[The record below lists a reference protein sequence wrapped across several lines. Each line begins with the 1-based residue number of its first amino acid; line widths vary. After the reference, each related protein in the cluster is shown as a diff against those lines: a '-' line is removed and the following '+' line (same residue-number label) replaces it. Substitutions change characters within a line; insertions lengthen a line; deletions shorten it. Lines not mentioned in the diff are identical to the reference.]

1 MSQRLA
7 TITTASGL
15 HARPASLF
23 TQAAAACGH
32 DVQIGRQ
39 GQPAVSAASGLMVM
53 SLGLKQG
60 EQVVLSS
67 EDPAADAAL
76 AELADLVAADLDAR

>member
-1 MSQRLA
+1 
-7 TITTASGL
+7 
-15 HARPASLF
+15 
-23 TQAAAACGH
+23 
-32 DVQIGRQ
+32 
-39 GQPAVSAASGLMVM
+39 M